1 MKRKERMRN
10 RGKIS
15 SGLYSLNSGLPFPGI
30 ISGFTL
36 KREAGG
42 RFILPA
48 SLFPCAQRRMFLNFI
63 LQVRTPPIGE
73 KTGPGR
79 DYTLRRR
86 S

>member
-10 RGKIS
+10 RGKVS

-42 RFILPA
+42 RLSCLLLLFLCARLCRIRNAVLPVRT
-48 SLFPCAQRRMFLNFI
+48 SPCA
-63 LQVRTPPIGE
+63 E
-73 KTGPGR
+73 KIASKGR
-79 DYTLRRR
+79 L
-86 S
+86 SF